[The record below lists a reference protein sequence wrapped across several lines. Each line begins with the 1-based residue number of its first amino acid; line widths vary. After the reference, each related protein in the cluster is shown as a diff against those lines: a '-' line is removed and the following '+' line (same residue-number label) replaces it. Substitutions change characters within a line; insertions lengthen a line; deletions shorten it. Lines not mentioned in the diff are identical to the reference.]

1 MDCGATDNVTI
12 GNPDVNKLAGELND
26 TQERSDDSAIS
37 ENVQLESLRK
47 NTNKEILMY
56 HLNINS

>member
-1 MDCGATDNVTI
+1 ML
-12 GNPDVNKLAGELND
+12 NKLDGELND

-56 HLNINS
+56 HLNINSIQNKFEELSSTIN